1 MITFTFK
8 NVGAEFNEIQNA
20 KGNLYLRPVVRSTY
34 SDPRGCSVS
43 VVILQAH
50 ILIILF
56 WKIR

>member
-8 NVGAEFNEIQNA
+8 DVGAEFNEIQNA
-20 KGNLYLRPVVRSTY
+20 MGNLYLRPEVRSTY
-34 SDPRGCSVS
+34 SDPRGSSVS

-50 ILIILF
+50 ILIIHF